1 MKKICAITTIDMTL
15 SSFVV
20 DAMRAL
26 QQHEDVEVTLACS
39 MSDDFYE
46 RHKDEFHCVNIP
58 MCRGVNPLDIVKSTY
73 AFYKLFK
80 KEKFDYIQY
89 ATPNASL
96 YASIAA
102 KLVGVKKR
110 VYCQWGIRYVGF
122 QGRSRWLFKQLEKI
136 ICKLSTHVRSAS
148 QKNLDFAV
156 SEGLYKAEKA
166 GIIGNGGT
174 IGVDNKQYDIAKKTE
189 LKASVLEQYP
199 ILNDKT
205 VFGFVGRMDKDKGVN
220 ELFRAFF
227 NVASNNPNMAL
238 LMIGP
243 MDKADG
249 INEALLKQAK
259 ESEQII
265 FSGYTK
271 EVPKYMAAMDVLIHP
286 SYREGFSMVIQQ
298 TMFMGVAI
306 LTTDIPGPS
315 EVIEAGVSGLLVPA
329 RESVELTEKIEQLAN
344 DKVLRASL
352 AEEGYF
358 RASKLFNRQRMIE
371 LTVKDRIQIL
381 NS

>member
-1 MKKICAITTIDMTL
+1 MKKVCAISTIDMTM

-20 DAMRAL
+20 DAMCAL
-26 QQHEDVEVTLACS
+26 QQQEDVKITLACS
-39 MSDDFYE
+39 MSDAFYE
-46 RHKDEFHCVNIP
+46 KYKGVFHCVDIP
-58 MCRGVNPLDIVKSTY
+58 MSRGVNLLDIVKSTY

-80 KEKFDYIQY
+80 KEKLQY

-96 YASIAA
+96 YASMAA
-102 KLVGVKKR
+102 TFAGVKKR

-122 QGRSRWLFKQLEKI
+122 QGKSRWLFKQLEKL
-136 ICKLSTHVRSAS
+136 ICRLSTHIRSAS

-156 SEGLYKAEKA
+156 NEGLYKVEKA
-166 GIIGNGGT
+166 SIIGNGGT
-174 IGVDNKQYDIAKKTE
+174 IGVDSRLYDITKRVE
-189 LKASVLEQYP
+189 LNSIVLEQYP
-199 ILNDKT
+199 SLKGKT
-205 VFGFVGRMDKDKGVN
+205 VFGFVGRMDRDKGVN
-220 ELFRAFF
+220 ELFDAFLKIAIRDT
-227 NVASNNPNMAL
+227 NIAL

-249 INEALLKQAK
+249 IDENLLKQAK
-259 ESEQII
+259 ASQQIV
-265 FSGYTK
+265 FTGYTN
-271 EVPKYMAAMDVLIHP
+271 EVFKYMAAMDVLVHP

-298 TMFMGVAI
+298 AMFMGVTI

-329 RESVELTEKIEQLAN
+329 RESDMLTEKMKILAKN
-344 DKVLRASL
+344 CYLREKL
-352 AEEGYF
+352 ARAGYE
-358 RASKLFNRQRMIE
+358 RATKLFNRQRMIE